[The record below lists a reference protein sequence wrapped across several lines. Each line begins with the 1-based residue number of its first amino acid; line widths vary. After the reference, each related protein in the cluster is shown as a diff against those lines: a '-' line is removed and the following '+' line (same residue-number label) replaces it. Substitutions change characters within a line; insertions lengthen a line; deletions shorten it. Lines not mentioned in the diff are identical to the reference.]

1 MADTSPVQR
10 PPVQNEIWIRY
21 SDALDAIPLIL
32 SSPSLRIHDLKR
44 LALGLRKDVEPQPN
58 PCFIRIWTRNGE
70 KLTPGKSISEVEN
83 GRSDDDYLIVEWG
96 EVVGSDVFAVKAE
109 RTSDSGWGSEGF
121 RGRRRA
127 IKVKRETYEE
137 EGNDELVSF
146 CSQRSSS
153 SKLVPSQTSGAEP
166 AVNTNETVVSLVSDD
181 ETEIM
186 NQDAGVDQ
194 GPERFAVEYS
204 PAPSATSVQDP
215 LLDNISSEEDD
226 PLDTEYTTPHSRR
239 TLQPWPRTPRACS
252 ASAAAPSLASG
263 TPATISARSLFSFV
277 CSNYLTCKSWSFT
290 RHLSELATARY
301 VCTQCGRCQGSSS
314 RGLLCRICGIMCNQS
329 SAENNRSYVR
339 HAWIIHKEYMTGMKR
354 LMEPVGVPTEAVN
367 NDGSPNQDRLNVA
380 TNDSTMALTPSI
392 GAERRSSHED
402 SVPMTAC
409 PESSAATPV
418 TAPVD
423 TGYVHHSATTNSEPR
438 KCSEKTQKPTV
449 SNREETSNVESRG
462 SGGNEQLSLVGTPTS
477 MENPVDPMDES
488 HEALRKSV
496 DTEQFHQQ
504 NGDQESVA
512 AFTTGIGRD
521 VPTDD
526 DMDGLTLPKKRRRII
541 IE

>member
-1 MADTSPVQR
+1 MADTSPLQR

-44 LALGLRKDVEPQPN
+44 LALALRKDVEPQPN

-96 EVVGSDVFAVKAE
+96 EAVGSDVFAVKAE

-121 RGRRRA
+121 RGRRRT
-127 IKVKRETYEE
+127 IKVKQDPFEE

-153 SKLVPSQTSGAEP
+153 SKFVPSQTSGAEP
-166 AVNTNETVVSLVSDD
+166 SANTNERVVSLISDD
-181 ETEIM
+181 ETEVM
-186 NQDAGVDQ
+186 THDAGVDP

-215 LLDNISSEEDD
+215 LLDTISSEEDD
-226 PLDTEYTTPHSRR
+226 PLDTEYTMRHSRR

-252 ASAAAPSLASG
+252 ASAAAPSVAAG
-263 TPATISARSLFSFV
+263 TPPTISARSLFSFV

-314 RGLLCRICGIMCNQS
+314 RGLLCRICGVMCNQS
-329 SAENNRSYVR
+329 SGENNRSYVR
-339 HAWIIHKEYMTGMKR
+339 HAWINHKEYMTGIKR
-354 LMEPVGVPTEAVN
+354 LMEPAGVPTEAVN
-367 NDGSPNQDRLNVA
+367 QDGSPNQERLNVA
-380 TNDSTMALTPSI
+380 TEDSTTSLTPSF
-392 GAERRSSHED
+392 GAERRTSHED
-402 SVPMTAC
+402 PVAMTAR
-409 PESSAATPV
+409 PEPSAAPPV
-418 TAPVD
+418 TDPVD
-423 TGYVHHSATTNSEPR
+423 TEHVHHSATTNCEPR
-438 KCSEKTQKPTV
+438 KSFEKVQMPDV
-449 SNREETSNVESRG
+449 LSREEPSNVECSG
-462 SGGNEQLSLVGTPTS
+462 SGRNEQLSRVNMPTS
-477 MENPVDPMDES
+477 VENPVDPMNES
-488 HEALRKSV
+488 HESSQKSV
-496 DTEQFHQQ
+496 DTERSHQQ
-504 NGDQESVA
+504 SGDQESVA
-512 AFTTGIGRD
+512 SFKEVIARHEQ
-521 VPTDD
+521 TDD
-526 DMDGLTLPKKRRRII
+526 DMDGLTLPRKRRRII